1 VECTILRLWTC
12 AALAGVMM
20 ATTPS
25 VGRAGETVEVHGIL
39 EETATGTILVT
50 EASSYIVKGIDAS
63 GLDGCRAIV
72 LGDEGRD
79 NGFEFIDAIEI
90 KIAR

>member
-1 VECTILRLWTC
+1 MLKIYMCT
-12 AALAGVMM
+12 ALAGVML
-20 ATTPS
+20 ATAPS
-25 VGRAGETVEVHGIL
+25 AVQAGETVEIHGIL
-39 EETATGTILVT
+39 EETSTGTILVT

-79 NGFEFIDAIEI
+79 NGLEFIDAVEI